1 MSHENRQRLAMGI
14 SAARIGA
21 MVLRHLYV
29 LRGSWPR
36 LLELAYWPTMQ
47 MIIWGFITVFLYTNS
62 TWVARAFGV
71 LLSAVML
78 WDVLFRGQLGFTLSF
93 MEEMWSRNL
102 ANLFVSPLKPIE
114 HVLSL
119 ITMSLIRTII
129 GVLPAALLAI
139 PLYHYSIFSLGLPLL
154 GFFANLLVMSWAMGL
169 PITALIL
176 RFGQGA
182 ENFAWFLIFLL
193 APVSAVYYPVH
204 VLPSWLQPVSWSLPS
219 TYVFEGMRSLLVD
232 KQFRGDLMLEA
243 AGLNLVYIAIG
254 IVIYLGGLPHGP
266 APWAAD
272 AAGRIGSAT
281 PFERSYVGIRPLTAL
296 ARAPQV
302 MRPAASAGRRAR
314 TRALSCAT
322 SDAAMAAIAAPM
334 LADNRLIVQKS
345 SKPVKLRCTVIS
357 RVSIPSSPAIRHS
370 SRSASVREAPGLGG
384 IATSTPRACISALIG
399 SSGKPP
405 PRISQA

>member
-1 MSHENRQRLAMGI
+1 MTRVDGI
-14 SAARIGA
+14 SVARIGA

-62 TWVARAFGV
+62 SWVARAFGV
-71 LLSAVML
+71 LLSGVML

-102 ANLFVSPLKPIE
+102 ANLFVSPLRPVE

-119 ITMSLIRTII
+119 IVMSLIRTLI
-129 GVLPAALLAI
+129 GVVPASLLAI
-139 PLYHYSIFSLGLPLL
+139 PLYHYSIYGLGLPLV

-182 ENFAWFLIFLL
+182 ESLAWFLIFLL

-204 VLPSWLQPVSWSLPS
+204 TLPGWLQPVSWSLPS
-219 TYVFEGMRSLLVD
+219 AYVFEGMRSLLVE
-232 KQFRGDLMLEA
+232 KQFRSDLLLQA

-254 IVIYLGGLPHGP
+254 VAIYM
-266 APWAAD
+266 A
-272 AAGRIGSAT
+272 I
-281 PFERSYVGIRPLTAL
+281 FN
-296 ARAPQV
+296 
-302 MRPAASAGRRAR
+302 RAR
-314 TRALSCAT
+314 
-322 SDAAMAAIAAPM
+322 
-334 LADNRLIVQKS
+334 
-345 SKPVKLRCTVIS
+345 
-357 RVSIPSSPAIRHS
+357 RH
-370 SRSASVREAPGLGG
+370 GLLMQQGE
-384 IATSTPRACISALIG
+384 
-399 SSGKPP
+399 
-405 PRISQA
+405 

>member
-1 MSHENRQRLAMGI
+1 MRGDSGI
-14 SAARIGA
+14 SPQGLSFTRIGA
-21 MVLRHLYV
+21 MVIRHLYV

-129 GVLPAALLAI
+129 GILPAALLAI

-154 GFFANLLVMSWAMGL
+154 GFFVNLLVMSWAMGL

-243 AGLNLVYIAIG
+243 AGLNIVYIAIG
-254 IVIYLGGLPHGP
+254 IVIYLAVFRMARRHGLLMQQG
-266 APWAAD
+266 
-272 AAGRIGSAT
+272 
-281 PFERSYVGIRPLTAL
+281 E
-296 ARAPQV
+296 
-302 MRPAASAGRRAR
+302 
-314 TRALSCAT
+314 
-322 SDAAMAAIAAPM
+322 
-334 LADNRLIVQKS
+334 
-345 SKPVKLRCTVIS
+345 
-357 RVSIPSSPAIRHS
+357 
-370 SRSASVREAPGLGG
+370 
-384 IATSTPRACISALIG
+384 
-399 SSGKPP
+399 
-405 PRISQA
+405 

>member
-1 MSHENRQRLAMGI
+1 MTRAAKRGDGI
-14 SAARIGA
+14 STARIGA

-193 APVSAVYYPVH
+193 AP
-204 VLPSWLQPVSWSLPS
+204 
-219 TYVFEGMRSLLVD
+219 
-232 KQFRGDLMLEA
+232 
-243 AGLNLVYIAIG
+243 
-254 IVIYLGGLPHGP
+254 
-266 APWAAD
+266 
-272 AAGRIGSAT
+272 
-281 PFERSYVGIRPLTAL
+281 
-296 ARAPQV
+296 
-302 MRPAASAGRRAR
+302 
-314 TRALSCAT
+314 
-322 SDAAMAAIAAPM
+322 
-334 LADNRLIVQKS
+334 
-345 SKPVKLRCTVIS
+345 
-357 RVSIPSSPAIRHS
+357 
-370 SRSASVREAPGLGG
+370 
-384 IATSTPRACISALIG
+384 
-399 SSGKPP
+399 
-405 PRISQA
+405 